1 VVSNVIPV
9 NVGATELELLLGD
22 ELLGSLL
29 DEGIEVDGLSLDLDS
44 LGKLVSLLDVLLLV
58 DELSLQPTITPVAIA
73 TRSNNLIFFFIVS
86 PFF

>member
-1 VVSNVIPV
+1 MVSNVIPV
-9 NVGATELELLLGD
+9 NVGATEVLLGD